1 MEELKA
7 NGQYFA
13 YSKDLDLK
21 AIFKKYQEDRYQE
34 DLQGLESNFVR
45 QYSRVGNLSMLQEE
59 KLKAMLAN
67 TNEEAELISYVKY
80 LVGEQYNAAFK
91 FKREDFD

>member
-1 MEELKA
+1 
-7 NGQYFA
+7 
-13 YSKDLDLK
+13 
-21 AIFKKYQEDRYQE
+21 
-34 DLQGLESNFVR
+34 VR

-80 LVGEQYNAAFK
+80 LVGEQDNAAFK